1 MADAARGSSSISPSA
16 LSAACWAA
24 GSSRCWGSSP
34 WERSEAC
41 SLRWPEPSCCCGS
54 SRSSHPAAAKSAP
67 TADTPAPALPAN
79 PPPAVSPLRRTA
91 RAEPTE
97 GPPHRERNARHGLPR
112 KRAVQSISAPKAK
125 AGNLQKRSRSKPPR
139 PESESREPLK
149 TTAQSLPVPSA
160 KADLRKRRKPAA
172 EQRVFRLVELPGF
185 EPGISEPKSDVL
197 PLHHSSIRARKRR
210 QRYAKN
216 GKIQF

>member
-1 MADAARGSSSISPSA
+1 MYFLWYLLIGLVAGWLAGLIVKGRG
-16 LSAACWAA
+16 A
-24 GSSRCWGSSP
+24 GFLVNLAVGVIGGLLGGWLFSLPGLVAVGTLGSLLT
-34 WERSEAC
+34 
-41 SLRWPEPSCCCGS
+41 SLAGAVGS

-97 GPPHRERNARHGLPR
+97 GPPHRERSAWHGLPR
-112 KRAVQSISAPKAK
+112 KR
-125 AGNLQKRSRSKPPR
+125 SRPKPPR